1 VPILGAAFLF
11 FLHIFFFSVSSL
23 FFSKSNENTGFYEVI
38 FSKLV
43 AFGLLLY
50 IHMNP
55 TETNKKSDHLIEL
68 SSEKSFAKILVL
80 QKLPLFLVVL
90 FLLAAAFSFQYLS
103 VTSFLSSLK
112 GLSAV
117 TNMSLPQSGISD
129 EEILGRSDDKIGDY
143 SAPAEDQVDFAGSD
157 PLTTVRA
164 LPQGLG
170 AVQIDS
176 SKHSQILSDYKHRID
191 EAFHISAGLEPRVQF
206 WFDVYTKYGLDERVI
221 HSQKYPWIILKVVD
235 IAPIIYAET
244 PKFLF
249 LRNQRADRIVKEEL
263 TRAKLHLLKIAHT
276 PNLDHLSDE
285 DRQLVGALQDLPGKI
300 QKNAQLIAGG
310 LRIQTGQKEIFQEG
324 LSISKQFLPQMEEI
338 FKQQKL
344 PTELAR
350 IPLVESSFNHLATS
364 KAGASGVWQFIGNT
378 GKKFL
383 MVNNDID
390 ERRSPIKSTYAAAL
404 LLKENHMLL
413 KRSWP
418 LAVTA
423 YNHGPGGVRKAAH
436 AANSY
441 DLALILSRY
450 QSKTFSFASSNYY
463 TEFLGALYAEK
474 YQDEI
479 FGSGEDE
486 ISAGTQVVRLSRKVH
501 ATELLKK
508 INMPSDDFIDLNPD
522 LKKAVEKNSSLPK
535 GFKLHIPNDKKF
547 SDPTLFVKVPLG
559 PKDVARND

>member
-1 VPILGAAFLF
+1 
-11 FLHIFFFSVSSL
+11 
-23 FFSKSNENTGFYEVI
+23 
-38 FSKLV
+38 
-43 AFGLLLY
+43 
-50 IHMNP
+50 MNH

-68 SSEKSFAKILVL
+68 STEKSFVRTLVR
-80 QKLPLFLVVL
+80 QKLPLFLVLL
-90 FLLAAAFSFQYLS
+90 FLVAAAFSWQYLS
-103 VTSFLSSLK
+103 ITSFITSLSK
-112 GLSAV
+112 MPQLSQI
-117 TNMSLPQSGISD
+117 NFSESGISD

-143 SAPAEDQVDFAGSD
+143 SAVAEDQINFAGTD
-157 PLTTVRA
+157 PLSTQKSIPA
-164 LPQGLG
+164 ADSSPS
-170 AVQIDS
+170 IDS
-176 SKHSQILSDYKHRID
+176 ARHNQILSDYKNRID

-206 WFDVYTKYGLDERVI
+206 WFDVYTRYGLDERVI

-263 TRAKLHLLKIAHT
+263 ARAKLHLLKISHT
-276 PNLDHLSDE
+276 ANLDHLSDE
-285 DRQLVGALQDLPGKI
+285 DQQLVGALQALPGKI
-300 QKNAQLIAGG
+300 QNNARLIANG
-310 LRIQTGQKEIFQEG
+310 LRVQTGQKEIFQEG

-344 PTELAR
+344 PAELAR

-383 MVNNDID
+383 MVNNEID

-413 KRSWP
+413 KHSWP

-436 AANSY
+436 ASNSY
-441 DLALILSRY
+441 DLAIILNRY

-463 TEFLGALYAEK
+463 SEFLGALYAEK

-479 FGSGEDE
+479 FGNGEDE

-501 ATELLKK
+501 ANELLKN
-508 INMPSDDFIDLNPD
+508 IHMPSEDFIDLNPD
-522 LKKAVEKNSSLPK
+522 LKKAVEKNSALPK

-547 SDPTLFVKVPLG
+547 SDPTLFVKSPLS
-559 PKDVARND
+559 PKDVARNDLGIKSIEKTNETND